1 MDAKKDGYKNEVIE
15 SSEIN
20 CLSDQLG
27 VDKSQISL
35 FCIQELYLRRICS
48 LNKKIPKQI
57 KNLEER
63 FLGYCLELIHTTES
77 RKDLWTF
84 LPKIFRIDAS
94 SFISFGDESGDTNSY
109 RDPIIGSI
117 TMNTNMMNILN
128 NPLIPQLDV
137 KEPMSSAGVLP
148 VGSSQDRQNRRTVH
162 EGQKFVLPDA
172 SCSSSS
178 DYDQGRLHCSWNDGF
193 PSYVFSIE
201 GKRRVFTTTNVLKDS
216 ISDPGLDYI
225 YNFHYG
231 VKDSD
236 HRLLGEMRVSTSF
249 ELCPH
254 GTEFTETRF
263 VLYANGDDIE
273 GNECN
278 SDQKIGKNKGL
289 SKKMANIFRG
299 RSFIRLFGMQ
309 ESSLEPNQDGGRLP
323 PPKLELAAIV
333 MKDHIRGNRKEGDL
347 GGWGLKFLRKD
358 SNRESCSHCSTGMNV
373 LIPAGFHGGPR
384 SRIGGGPSS
393 LVERWRSGGSCDCG
407 GWDLGCPL
415 TVLNARPN
423 HEDVV
428 LGDDFSFDLFVQG
441 CKQSLPVL
449 KMADVRGG
457 LYSLHYKSTLSPLQ
471 SLSIAVAAIHS
482 RSPIL
487 RPKLYAN

>member
-1 MDAKKDGYKNEVIE
+1 MDAKKDGDESAVIE

-20 CLSDQLG
+20 CFSGQLR

-35 FCIQELYLRRICS
+35 FCVQELYLRKICS

-84 LPKIFRIDAS
+84 LPQIFSCDAS
-94 SFISFGDESGDTNSY
+94 SLISFGDESGDIRCHS
-109 RDPIIGSI
+109 DPIIGSI
-117 TMNTNMMNILN
+117 TMNTNMINILN
-128 NPLIPQLDV
+128 NPLIPQLDA
-137 KEPMSSAGVLP
+137 KEPMSSA
-148 VGSSQDRQNRRTVH
+148 VGSSQDRKNRRIVH
-162 EGQKFVLPDA
+162 EDQKFVLSDE
-172 SCSSSS
+172 SCLSSSS
-178 DYDQGRLHCSWNDGF
+178 AYDQGTLQCSWNDGF
-193 PSYVFSIE
+193 PSAVFSIE
-201 GKRRVFTTTNVLKDS
+201 DKRRVFITINVLKDS
-216 ISDPGLDYI
+216 SSDTGVDYI
-225 YNFHYG
+225 YNFRYG

-254 GTEFTETRF
+254 GTEFVETRF
-263 VLYANGDDIE
+263 VLYANGDEIE

-278 SDQKIGKNKGL
+278 SDRRIGKNKGL
-289 SKKMANIFRG
+289 SKKVANV
-299 RSFIRLFGMQ
+299 RSFVRSFGVQ
-309 ESSLEPNQDGGRLP
+309 ESLLEPNQDGDRVS

-333 MKDHIRGNRKEGDL
+333 MKDRIRGGRKEGDL
-347 GGWGLKFLRKD
+347 GGWGLKFLKKD
-358 SNRESCSHCSTGMNV
+358 SNCESCSRCSTGMDV

-393 LVERWRSGGSCDCG
+393 LIERWRSGGSCDCG

-415 TVLNARPN
+415 TVLHARRD
-423 HEDVV
+423 HEEVV
-428 LGDDFSFDLFVQG
+428 LGDGGSFDLFEQV
-441 CKQSLPVL
+441 SYRLDVPVF
-449 KMADVRGG
+449 KMVDVRGG
-457 LYSLHYKSTLSPLQ
+457 LYSLRYKSSLSPLQ
-471 SLSIAVAAIHS
+471 SLSIAVTAIHS

-487 RPKLYAN
+487 RHKPYAN